1 MQQDVAQHLTDFAH
15 SCSVHDSPEIPSKGL
30 ESRIS
35 AAIDSLGT
43 RKNAANLLGVSVDSL
58 SRYMRGDN
66 TPPFDVMA
74 RLCAA
79 ANLSLDWLATGQEEN
94 HEAVPPRQSGQL
106 NPEHMTLAIQAVE
119 DVLVARKTMLQAA
132 PKAEAISLIYEL
144 LAGGLSETD
153 ASTVA
158 KRAVKLAA
166 MSA

>member
-1 MQQDVAQHLTDFAH
+1 MQQEVAQRLGENTR
-15 SCSVHDSPEIPSKGL
+15 SLLVHNAPWIPSEGF

-35 AAIDSLGT
+35 AAIDALGT

-79 ANLSLDWLATGQEEN
+79 ANLSLDWLATGQES
-94 HEAVPPRQSGQL
+94 HRPVSPKQSGQL

-119 DVLVARKTMLQAA
+119 DVSAIHKTMLQAA

-144 LAGGLSETD
+144 LAGGLAETEV
-153 ASTVA
+153 AAVA
-158 KRAVKLAA
+158 KRAVKLASMPA
-166 MSA
+166 

>member
-1 MQQDVAQHLTDFAH
+1 MQQEVASRLGENARSFLVQNTLW
-15 SCSVHDSPEIPSKGL
+15 IPSEGF

-35 AAIDSLGT
+35 AAIDALGT
-43 RKNAANLLGVSVDSL
+43 RKKAANLLGVSVDSL

-79 ANLSLDWLATGQEEN
+79 AGLSLDWLATGQDS
-94 HEAVPPRQSGQL
+94 HRPASPRQSEQL
-106 NPEHMTLAIQAVE
+106 NPEHMTLAIQTVE
-119 DVLVARKTMLQAA
+119 DVLAIHKTTLQAA

-144 LAGGLSETD
+144 LAGGLAETEVV
-153 ASTVA
+153 AVA
-158 KRAVKLAA
+158 KRAVRLAS

>member
-1 MQQDVAQHLTDFAH
+1 MQQEVAPSLGENARSFL
-15 SCSVHDSPEIPSKGL
+15 VHNPTLIPSKGF

-35 AAIDSLGT
+35 AAIDALGT

-79 ANLSLDWLATGQEEN
+79 ANLSLDWLAIGQES
-94 HEAVPPRQSGQL
+94 HGSAPPNRSGQL

-119 DVLVARKTMLQAA
+119 DVLATHKTMLQAA

-144 LAGGLSETD
+144 LAGGLAETEV
-153 ASTVA
+153 ATVA
-158 KRAVKLAA
+158 KRAIRLASMPA
-166 MSA
+166 